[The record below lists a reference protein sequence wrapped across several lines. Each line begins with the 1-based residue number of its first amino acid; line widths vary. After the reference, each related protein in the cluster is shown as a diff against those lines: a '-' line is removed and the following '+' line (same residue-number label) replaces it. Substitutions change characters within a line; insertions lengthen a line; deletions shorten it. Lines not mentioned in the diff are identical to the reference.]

1 MTLVQAIPQIAA
13 VGFLGLILA
22 AAVHDARSLTI
33 PNRFCLAIALLY
45 PAWVLSVGYPVDW
58 IGALAVA
65 AVTLVIGF
73 TLFTL
78 RLLGGGDAKLLAAVA
93 LWAGPSLIVP
103 FLLFT
108 GLAGGG
114 LAAFVWLR
122 PRLTLIPAAGIV
134 LMTPANTEFGDQT
147 VPYGVA
153 IAAGAAYVGLS
164 HLGVI

>member
-1 MTLVQAIPQIAA
+1 MIMVQAIPQIFV
-13 VGFLGLILA
+13 VGFLCLILA
-22 AAVHDARSLTI
+22 AALHDIRSLTI
-33 PNRFCLAIALLY
+33 PNRLCLAIALLY

-65 AVTLVIGF
+65 AVTLAVGF

-78 RLLGGGDAKLLAAVA
+78 HLVGGGDAKLLTVVA

-103 FLLFT
+103 FVLLT

-114 LAAFVWLR
+114 VAAVVWLR
-122 PRLTLIPAAGIV
+122 RRLTLIPVAGIV
-134 LMTPANTEFGDQT
+134 FMPSVNADCGSQA